1 MGDLFSQ
8 VYQQQTRAAAYDLHG
23 ELVQYERE
31 PQLPPDADPLL
42 WWKSTGSARY
52 PYIAQVAKKYLT
64 VPGTSP
70 YCKSIQP
77 YSITANEGFKYLLEV
92 LEPRYS
98 IPDRKVF
105 SDKLVPALYEKVKM
119 DVVDSMSR
127 AQRVSITVDGWTSCA
142 TDSYITVTAHYVT
155 EEWDLQSHVL
165 QTRVFNASHTGANL
179 AALLQNVLREWNIT
193 DKNPAL
199 VTDNARNMVV
209 AGAGAD
215 LTPHVRCVAHT
226 LNLASQK
233 ALKMDRV
240 SELLVKVRKVVTY
253 FHKSPQAAEVLR
265 EIQSQLHLPNH
276 KLIHD
281 VCTRWNSSV
290 DMLERFWEQQ
300 PALLNAMLSRRIRR
314 GEGLAATAVNEDDMR
329 LIQEIIKLMSPV
341 KVATTL
347 LSEEKSPTISMIAP
361 IQAKLHKHFSEDNTD
376 MPIIAEM
383 KRRFRQDFFDRY
395 VELQELLN
403 SASALDPRFKDLTFL
418 DDVDSRDLIFV
429 KITAEVVKMN
439 EKMKGIGALDEGGAL
454 DDGGAL
460 DEGGA
465 AEGGGDRSPSIEER
479 RDSHPYYPAVLRK
492 AGLAPTTIILYMGQ
506 AISFIEYFRATP
518 PKHSRIT
525 SGQTV
530 VVIRELRKLHKDLNR
545 TVLGHQALVKQAKG
559 KKLVPR
565 EDLASAIKNLLTR
578 SKETGYLINVME
590 HKTVRKFGPAQLYLE
605 AEEYRWFRTWL
616 RLRNRTVPTNPYF
629 FSSLGREGHHPI
641 LSMAWVEMG
650 LKGTPSLVDIRTTVS
665 TYCTLTS
672 RKARSL

>member
-1 MGDLFSQ
+1 MEEGEEDIHSVTGFKSSVWKDFGFYKRGGELDKTTAICKLCRAAIKYTGSTTNMAAHLKRKHNMPQSPATSASSAATPSREPRLLQFFPSPLAKSS
-8 VYQQQTRAAAYDLHG
+8 TRAKSIT
-23 ELVQYERE
+23 
-31 PQLPPDADPLL
+31 DALSFFL
-42 WWKSTGSARY
+42 
-52 PYIAQVAKKYLT
+52 
-64 VPGTSP
+64 
-70 YCKSIQP
+70 CKSIQP

-215 LTPHVRCVAHT
+215 VTPHVRCVAHT

-439 EKMKGIGALDEGGAL
+439 EK
-454 DDGGAL
+454 
-460 DEGGA
+460 
-465 AEGGGDRSPSIEER
+465 
-479 RDSHPYYPAVLRK
+479 V
-492 AGLAPTTIILYMGQ
+492 ILLL
-506 AISFIEYFRATP
+506 FLFYF
-518 PKHSRIT
+518 KS
-525 SGQTV
+525 
-530 VVIRELRKLHKDLNR
+530 
-545 TVLGHQALVKQAKG
+545 
-559 KKLVPR
+559 
-565 EDLASAIKNLLTR
+565 
-578 SKETGYLINVME
+578 
-590 HKTVRKFGPAQLYLE
+590 
-605 AEEYRWFRTWL
+605 
-616 RLRNRTVPTNPYF
+616 
-629 FSSLGREGHHPI
+629 
-641 LSMAWVEMG
+641 
-650 LKGTPSLVDIRTTVS
+650 
-665 TYCTLTS
+665 
-672 RKARSL
+672 